1 MLSRN
6 CWMSTVMP
14 FIDAT
19 MLCVTS
25 AIWAVNDDIFVI
37 VSMVFCIS
45 SACLS
50 MLAVMSWLYFSFI
63 FCVVLCILI
72 WNGIDV
78 CSIGVPCGRV
88 IACTREIPGTLKM
101 ALATLSITRK
111 SAELRMS

>member
-6 CWMSTVMP
+6 SSMSTVM
-14 FIDAT
+14 FLVFST
-19 MLCVTS
+19 MLCVT
-25 AIWAVNDDIFVI
+25 AARFAVKADILVM
-37 VSMVFCIS
+37 VSMVVCMS

-63 FCVVLCILI
+63 FCVVLCMLI

-88 IACTREIPGTLKM
+88 MACTREMPGTLKI
-101 ALATLSITRK
+101 AFAILSMTRK
-111 SAELRMS
+111 SAEFRRS